1 MKVGFFFISSFR
13 IEQRFDAIGIATG
26 ASEIFFFMCMVI
38 CKKRRNDLCYL
49 EPDLIL
55 INFSQGKDTP
65 KYHLLFKRINE
76 IIYLPVPLS
85 RSKSY
90 EVFEPL
96 WTIVIHS
103 LFRAYFKVSFH
114 CLKSND
120 NLTMQIACRN
130 YQTYKQKIT
139 IDE

>member
-26 ASEIFFFMCMVI
+26 ALEIIFFMCMVI

-76 IIYLPVPLS
+76 IIYLPVRFL
-85 RSKSY
+85 
-90 EVFEPL
+90 
-96 WTIVIHS
+96 
-103 LFRAYFKVSFH
+103 
-114 CLKSND
+114 
-120 NLTMQIACRN
+120 
-130 YQTYKQKIT
+130 
-139 IDE
+139 